1 MPYYVI
7 LKKTFDEGETYVLH
21 RHTIPSFIPLESLA
35 EEFLGQGVTGL
46 ENFALALHR
55 HLILLSNRTEVVTRL
70 KELKGV
76 KEIKADEAVRLVEV
90 ITSRWTAK
98 IMLLDKGERC
108 VVVNNDGDRL
118 KKVEETILT
127 AKGGED
133 DIVTRITRAM

>member
-1 MPYYVI
+1 MPHYVI